1 MGIYYSYLISRE
13 NVLEGE
19 QLADKLKLLYFQS
32 PQYSLHQAVENDG
45 STSSAPFLF
54 KQLISSIGNLEYQ
67 AAVFLAETFSELHG
81 SLRLFL
87 PSLASLS
94 L

>member
-1 MGIYYSYLISRE
+1 MGIYYSYLVSRE

-32 PQYSLHQAVENDG
+32 PQYSLNQAVENDG

-54 KQLISSIGNLEYQ
+54 KQLI
-67 AAVFLAETFSELHG
+67 
-81 SLRLFL
+81 
-87 PSLASLS
+87 PSMLLS
-94 L
+94 